1 MNQILSTG
9 MPNSKNKGKN
19 KTKNYQGTSDIRS
32 VTKFFVIVLLFFG
45 IFMIGTSSY
54 GLYRNMNQDAS
65 SQSIPTITVE
75 KSDDTTLLLKVI
87 GENNIDTITYYWN
100 NGEQNTIN
108 GNDRKYIEQE
118 INIPSGSNILNV
130 EVTDV
135 MGGQNTFSEQYE
147 TDSNIQVED
156 LGNGNISITYEG
168 DTQISYMTYRW
179 DEEDET
185 TVEINNT
192 SFSQEIPA
200 RRGLHTLTVIVVD
213 VDNKTETKIQEIQG
227 IVEPSIEITTN
238 EDFTKYLV
246 TVSDEIG
253 LSEVTIVMN
262 NDENQKVTQ
271 QLSGTEFNFS
281 IDIVE
286 NSDNVMNVTVTNS
299 SGVQANRTVKC
310 TK

>member
-147 TDSNIQVED
+147 IDSNIQVED

-299 SGVQANRTVKC
+299 SGIQVNRTVKC